1 MKSIIIIALIFISLN
16 SYGQKDDSTH
26 RAKVDTVY
34 QINLTKIEFLN
45 LVNVI
50 KQLDEKPSILKA
62 WIEEN
67 IYKKTQ
73 LVLPNKE
80 KKK

>member
-1 MKSIIIIALIFISLN
+1 MKIIFIILLTISLN
-16 SYGQKDDSTH
+16 GYAQKDDSTH
-26 RAKVDTVY
+26 KAKVDTAY
-34 QINLTKIEFLN
+34 AIILSKIEYQN
-45 LVNVI
+45 LISVI
-50 KQLDEKPSILKA
+50 KQIDEKPSLIKA